1 MLNQKLLN
9 SLIVRGISCLSLGI
23 LLASCNTQANIPEEQ
38 NSSQEQNTTEEVN
51 QPEQKT
57 SCPMESHNWQA
68 SIDRVTEDEPRL
80 NISGE
85 VDLPTPGYQVE
96 WQPGI
101 LDRKNPPTQRLSI
114 SFIPP
119 EGAVIQVIT
128 PTEVSFT
135 MPSKIL
141 KYSSV
146 AIYCGDKL
154 LADITNVMLNE

>member
-1 MLNQKLLN
+1 MPNQKLLN
-9 SLIVRGISCLSLGI
+9 SLVIRGISCLSLGV

-51 QPEQKT
+51 QPEQT
-57 SCPMESHNWQA
+57 ISCPMESRNWLA
-68 SIDRVTEDEPRL
+68 SIDRTTEDEPRL

-101 LDRKNPPTQRLSI
+101 LDRKNPPTQRISI

-119 EGAVIQVIT
+119 EGIVTQVIT

-135 MPSKIL
+135 MPSPIP
-141 KYSSV
+141 KYRSV
-146 AIYCGDKL
+146 AIYCSDKL
-154 LADITNVMLNE
+154 LTDISDVMPSE